1 MNLKILKIKFLNQI
15 NNQLKTSKMKK
26 VILILGMA
34 LLPILTNAQSY
45 FDTLEDQD
53 GITSVIVDANMF
65 NLMSKIDV
73 STDDPEANEYIN
85 LIKNITSLKV
95 FVSKNSANTSKMQS
109 MMNSYLKKTSLQEL
123 MRVKDGD
130 TNVKF
135 YMKEGSNSNKVS
147 ELLMFVK
154 GSDLKVDGKEIE
166 TVLLSLTGDFDL
178 KQVSKLT
185 KEMNIPG
192 GEHLK
197 KAKRK

>member
-1 MNLKILKIKFLNQI
+1 
-15 NNQLKTSKMKK
+15 MKK

-34 LLPILTNAQSY
+34 LLPIVASAQNY
-45 FDTLEDQD
+45 FDSLEDQD
-53 GITSVIVDANMF
+53 GVTSVIVNANMF
-65 NLMSKIDV
+65 SLMSKIDV
-73 STDDPEANEYIN
+73 STEDPEAKEYIN

-95 FVSKNSANTSKMQS
+95 FVSKSNATTTKMQS
-109 MMNSYLKKTSLQEL
+109 MMSKYLKKSSLQEL

-154 GSDLKVDGKEIE
+154 GTDLKVEGKEIE

-185 KEMNIPG
+185 KKMNIPG

-197 KAKRK
+197 KAKKK

>member
-1 MNLKILKIKFLNQI
+1 MSLKTLRIKFLNQI
-15 NNQLKTSKMKK
+15 NNQLKNETMKK

-34 LLPILTNAQSY
+34 LLPIITNAQNY
-45 FDTLEDQD
+45 FDSLEDQD

-95 FVSKNSANTSKMQS
+95 FVSKNSANTSKMQN
-109 MMNSYLKKTSLQEL
+109 MMSSYLKKTSLQEL

-154 GSDLKVDGKEIE
+154 GTELK
-166 TVLLSLTGDFDL
+166 S
-178 KQVSKLT
+178 
-185 KEMNIPG
+185 
-192 GEHLK
+192 
-197 KAKRK
+197 

>member
-1 MNLKILKIKFLNQI
+1 
-15 NNQLKTSKMKK
+15 MKK
-26 VILILGMA
+26 VILILGIA

-45 FDTLEDQD
+45 FDSLEDQD

-85 LIKNITSLKV
+85 LIKNISSLKV
-95 FVSKNSANTSKMQS
+95 FVSKKLANTSKMQN
-109 MMNSYLKKTSLQEL
+109 MMNSYLKKTNLQEL

-154 GSDLKVDGKEIE
+154 GTDIKIEGKEIE

-197 KAKRK
+197 KAKKK

>member
-1 MNLKILKIKFLNQI
+1 
-15 NNQLKTSKMKK
+15 MKK

-45 FDTLEDQD
+45 FDSLEDQD

-95 FVSKNSANTSKMQS
+95 FVSKNSANTSKMQN
-109 MMNSYLKKTSLQEL
+109 MMSSYLKKTSLQEL

-135 YMKEGSNSNKVS
+135 YMKEGSNANKVS

-154 GSDLKVDGKEIE
+154 GTDLKVEGKEIE

>member
-1 MNLKILKIKFLNQI
+1 
-15 NNQLKTSKMKK
+15 MKK
-26 VILILGMA
+26 VILILGMV
-34 LLPILTNAQSY
+34 LLPIVTSAQNY
-45 FDTLEDQD
+45 FDSLEDQD
-53 GITSVIVDANMF
+53 GITSVIVNANMF

-73 STDDPEANEYIN
+73 STEDPEAEEYIN

-95 FVSKNSANTSKMQS
+95 FVSKSDVTTTKMQN
-109 MMNSYLKKTSLQEL
+109 MMSKYLKKSNLQEL

-135 YMKEGSNSNKVS
+135 FMKEGSNSNKVS

-154 GSDLKVDGKEIE
+154 GTDLKVEGKNIE
-166 TVLLSLTGDFDL
+166 TVLLTLTGDFDL

-185 KEMNIPG
+185 KKMNIPG

-197 KAKRK
+197 KAKKK

>member
-1 MNLKILKIKFLNQI
+1 
-15 NNQLKTSKMKK
+15 MKK
-26 VILILGMA
+26 VILILGMV
-34 LLPILTNAQSY
+34 LLPIVASAQNY
-45 FDTLEDQD
+45 FDSLEDQD
-53 GITSVIVDANMF
+53 GVTSVIVNANMF

-73 STDDPEANEYIN
+73 STEDPEAEEYIN

-95 FVSKNSANTSKMQS
+95 FVSKSDATTAKMQN
-109 MMNSYLKKTSLQEL
+109 MMSKYLKKSNLQEL

-135 YMKEGSNSNKVS
+135 FMKEGSNSNKVS

-154 GSDLKVDGKEIE
+154 GTELKVEGKNIE
-166 TVLLSLTGDFDL
+166 TVLLTLTGDFDL

-185 KEMNIPG
+185 KKMNIPG

-197 KAKRK
+197 KAKKK

>member
-1 MNLKILKIKFLNQI
+1 MN
-15 NNQLKTSKMKK
+15 TMKK
-26 VILILGMA
+26 VLLILGMV

-45 FDTLEDQD
+45 FDSLEDQD

-65 NLMSKIDV
+65 SLMSKIDV
-73 STDDPEANEYIN
+73 STDDPEAKDYIN

-95 FVSKNSANTSKMQS
+95 FVGKNKVNTSKMQN
-109 MMNSYLKKTSLQEL
+109 MMSSYLKKSSLQEL

-154 GSDLKVDGKEIE
+154 GSDVKIEGEEVD

-197 KAKRK
+197 KAKKK

>member
-1 MNLKILKIKFLNQI
+1 MSLKTLKIKFLKRI
-15 NNQLKTSKMKK
+15 NNQLKTNTMKK
-26 VILILGMA
+26 FILILGMA
-34 LLPILTNAQSY
+34 LLPILTNAQNY
-45 FDTLEDQD
+45 FDSLEDQD

-95 FVSKNSANTSKMQS
+95 FVSKNSGNTSKMQN
-109 MMNSYLKKTSLQEL
+109 MMSSYLKKTSLQEL

-135 YMKEGSNSNKVS
+135 YMKEGSNANKVS

-154 GSDLKVDGKEIE
+154 GTDLKVEGKEIE

-197 KAKRK
+197 KAKKK